1 MVDIIKE
8 FIQNY
13 ASELIFAAL
22 TAIVGFIG
30 TALKKEYEDSNEDK
44 KKREIIANVV
54 KSVEQV
60 YKNLHGTDKLKKAME
75 TASKMLA
82 QKGISITDLELM
94 VLIESALCEFNDA
107 FNKASWEEGIEE
119 AVNAEGESAEAEE
132 GEAVEEGPLSEDTA
146 ETVC

>member
-30 TALKKEYEDSNEDK
+30 TALKKEYENSNEDK

-60 YKNLHGTDKLKKAME
+60 YKNIHGTDKLKKAME

-82 QKGISITDLELM
+82 QKGISITELELM
-94 VLIESALCEFNDA
+94 VLIESTLCEFNDA
-107 FNKASWEEGIEE
+107 FNKASWEKGIEE
-119 AVNAEGESAEAEE
+119 VTNAESSIVETDSETSEEESV
-132 GEAVEEGPLSEDTA
+132 EAVG
-146 ETVC
+146 

>member
-13 ASELIFAAL
+13 AGELIFAAL

-60 YKNLHGTDKLKKAME
+60 YKNIHGTDKLKKAME

-82 QKGISITDLELM
+82 QKGISITELELM

-107 FNKASWEEGIEE
+107 FNKASWQDGIEK
-119 AVNAEGESAEAEE
+119 ATSAEIETDE
-132 GEAVEEGPLSEDTA
+132 PDSEDNEEATA
-146 ETVC
+146 ETVG

>member
-8 FIQNY
+8 FVQNY
-13 ASELIFAAL
+13 AGELIFAAL

-30 TALKKEYEDSNEDK
+30 TALKKAYEDSNEDK

-54 KSVEQV
+54 KCVEQV
-60 YKNLHGTDKLKKAME
+60 YKNIHGTEKLKKAME

-82 QKGISITDLELM
+82 QKGISITELELM

-107 FNKASWEEGIEE
+107 FNKASWKEGLEE
-119 AVNAEGESAEAEE
+119 ATSISEESQESEE
-132 GEAVEEGPLSEDTA
+132 ESEEESEV
-146 ETVC
+146 TVG

>member
-1 MVDIIKE
+1 MEIIKE

-13 ASELIFAAL
+13 AGQLIFAAL

-60 YKNLHGTDKLKKAME
+60 YKNIHGSDKLKKAME

-82 QKGISITDLELM
+82 QTGISITELELM
-94 VLIESALCEFNDA
+94 VLIEAALCEFNDA
-107 FNKASWEEGIEE
+107 FNKASWKKGIEE
-119 AVNAEGESAEAEE
+119 AVNAEGESTDTEE
-132 GEAVEEGPLSEDTA
+132 GELIEEGPLSEDTA
-146 ETVC
+146 EAVC

>member
-8 FIQNY
+8 FVQNY
-13 ASELIFAAL
+13 AGELIFAAL

-30 TALKKEYEDSNEDK
+30 TALKKAYEDSNEDK

-54 KSVEQV
+54 KCVEQV
-60 YKNLHGTDKLKKAME
+60 YKNIHGTEKLKKAME

-82 QKGISITDLELM
+82 QKGISITELELM

-107 FNKASWEEGIEE
+107 FNKASWEEGLEKATSISEE
-119 AVNAEGESAEAEE
+119 SQETEEETEEESE
-132 GEAVEEGPLSEDTA
+132 V
-146 ETVC
+146 TVG

>member
-13 ASELIFAAL
+13 AGELIFAAL

-54 KSVEQV
+54 RSVEQV
-60 YKNLHGTDKLKKAME
+60 YKNIHGTDKLKKAME

-82 QKGISITDLELM
+82 QKGISITELELM
-94 VLIESALCEFNDA
+94 VLIESTLCEFNDA

-119 AVNAEGESAEAEE
+119 ATSISEESQETEE
-132 GEAVEEGPLSEDTA
+132 ESEEESETAVG
-146 ETVC
+146 

>member
-1 MVDIIKE
+1 MDIIKE

-13 ASELIFAAL
+13 AGELIFAAL

-60 YKNLHGTDKLKKAME
+60 YKNIHGTDKLKKAME

-82 QKGISITDLELM
+82 QKGISITELELM

-107 FNKASWEEGIEE
+107 FNKASWQDGIEK
-119 AVNAEGESAEAEE
+119 ATSAEIETDE
-132 GEAVEEGPLSEDTA
+132 PNSEDNEEATA
-146 ETVC
+146 ETVG

>member
-1 MVDIIKE
+1 MEIIKE

-13 ASELIFAAL
+13 AGQLIFAAL

-30 TALKKEYEDSNEDK
+30 TALKKAYEDSNEDK
-44 KKREIIANVV
+44 KKKEIIANVV

-60 YKNLHGTDKLKKAME
+60 YKNIHGSDKLKKAME

-82 QKGISITDLELM
+82 QKGISITELELM

-107 FNKASWEEGIEE
+107 FNKASWKEGIEE
-119 AVNAEGESAEAEE
+119 AVNAEGETVDTEE
-132 GEAVEEGPLSEDTA
+132 GEPIEEGPLSEDTA
-146 ETVC
+146 ESVC

>member
-13 ASELIFAAL
+13 AGELIFAAL

-54 KSVEQV
+54 RSVEQV
-60 YKNLHGTDKLKKAME
+60 YKNIHGTDKLKKAME

-82 QKGISITDLELM
+82 QKGISITELELM
-94 VLIESALCEFNDA
+94 VLIESVLCEFNDA

-119 AVNAEGESAEAEE
+119 ATNADEIVED
-132 GEAVEEGPLSEDTA
+132 EAVEEDSELNEDTA
-146 ETVC
+146 ETVG

>member
-1 MVDIIKE
+1 MEIIKE

-13 ASELIFAAL
+13 AGQLIFAAL

-60 YKNLHGTDKLKKAME
+60 YKNIHGTDKLKKAME

-82 QKGISITDLELM
+82 QKGISITELELM

-107 FNKASWEEGIEE
+107 FNKASWKEGIEE
-119 AVNAEGESAEAEE
+119 AVNAEGESTDTEE

>member
-1 MVDIIKE
+1 MDIIKE

-13 ASELIFAAL
+13 AGELIFAAL

-60 YKNLHGTDKLKKAME
+60 YKNIHGTDKLKKAME

-82 QKGISITDLELM
+82 QKGISITELELM

-107 FNKASWEEGIEE
+107 FNKASWQDGIEK
-119 AVNAEGESAEAEE
+119 ATSAEGESAEPDSEDI
-132 GEAVEEGPLSEDTA
+132 EAVG
-146 ETVC
+146 

>member
-1 MVDIIKE
+1 MEIIKE

-13 ASELIFAAL
+13 AGQIIFATL

-44 KKREIIANVV
+44 KKKEIIANVV

-60 YKNLHGTDKLKKAME
+60 YKNIHGTDKLKKAME

-82 QKGISITDLELM
+82 QKGISITELELM

-119 AVNAEGESAEAEE
+119 AVNAEGESVESEE
-132 GEAVEEGPLSEDTA
+132 GEAVEEGPLSVDTA

>member
-8 FIQNY
+8 FVQNY
-13 ASELIFAAL
+13 AGELIFAAL

-54 KSVEQV
+54 RSVEQV
-60 YKNLHGTDKLKKAME
+60 YKNIHGTDKLKKAME

-82 QKGISITDLELM
+82 QKGISITELELM
-94 VLIESALCEFNDA
+94 VLIESTLCEFNDA
-107 FNKASWEEGIEE
+107 FNKASWKEGIEE
-119 AVNAEGESAEAEE
+119 ITNAEE
-132 GEAVEEGPLSEDTA
+132 GAAEDDEAVEEGPLSDDTA

>member
-1 MVDIIKE
+1 MEIIKE

-13 ASELIFAAL
+13 AGQLIFAAL

-30 TALKKEYEDSNEDK
+30 TALKKAYEDSNEDK
-44 KKREIIANVV
+44 KKKEIIANVV

-60 YKNLHGTDKLKKAME
+60 YKNIHGSDKLKKAME

-82 QKGISITDLELM
+82 QKGISITELELM

-107 FNKASWEEGIEE
+107 FNKASWKEGIEE
-119 AVNAEGESAEAEE
+119 AVNAEGESTDTEE
-132 GEAVEEGPLSEDTA
+132 GEPIEEGPLSEDTA

>member
-1 MVDIIKE
+1 MDIIKE

-13 ASELIFAAL
+13 AGELIFAAL

-54 KSVEQV
+54 KSVEQI
-60 YKNLHGTDKLKKAME
+60 YKNIHGTEKLKKAME

-82 QKGISITDLELM
+82 QKGISITELELM

-107 FNKASWEEGIEE
+107 FNKASWEDGLEKATSAKSESDSEDIEE
-119 AVNAEGESAEAEE
+119 DGSILN
-132 GEAVEEGPLSEDTA
+132 EDTA
-146 ETVC
+146 EAVG

>member
-1 MVDIIKE
+1 MEIIKE

-13 ASELIFAAL
+13 AGELIFTAL
-22 TAIVGFIG
+22 TAIFAFLG
-30 TALKKEYEDSNEDK
+30 TALKKVVEDSNEDK
-44 KKREIIANVV
+44 KKKEIITNVV

-60 YKNLHGTDKLKKAME
+60 YKNIHGTDKLKKAMD

-107 FNKASWEEGIEE
+107 FNKASWQDGIEE
-119 AVNAEGESAEAEE
+119 TINAE
-132 GEAVEEGPLSEDTA
+132 SEDADTEDDKLIEEDSELTA
-146 ETVC
+146 ETVG

>member
-1 MVDIIKE
+1 MEIIKE

-13 ASELIFAAL
+13 AGQLIFAAL

-60 YKNLHGTDKLKKAME
+60 YKNIHGTDKLKKAME

-82 QKGISITDLELM
+82 QKGISITELELM

-107 FNKASWEEGIEE
+107 FNKASWKEGIEE

-132 GEAVEEGPLSEDTA
+132 GEPIEEGPLSEDTA

>member
-13 ASELIFAAL
+13 AGELIFAAL

-30 TALKKEYEDSNEDK
+30 TALKKEYEDSSEDK

-60 YKNLHGTDKLKKAME
+60 YKNIHGTDKLKKAME

-82 QKGISITDLELM
+82 QKGISITELELM

-107 FNKASWEEGIEE
+107 FNKASWEDGLEK
-119 AVNAEGESAEAEE
+119 ATSAEVESTEE
-132 GEAVEEGPLSEDTA
+132 KGEADEEDSVLNENTA
-146 ETVC
+146 ETVG